1 MFTRKFM
8 NNEELLHAV
17 MNPDE
22 PWNETDTNTYTN
34 DVVFAPTSEGYDPYP
49 DLEKLRRLESVGAKI
64 PSFFA
69 KDQYRAPTFTQPP
82 FDEAYSKMNLKE
94 TVDQIAR
101 KESVEGAL
109 SSLFVPQGSTP
120 EEQAK
125 SKNVSALLS
134 EIDNF
139 AAQYRLNKT
148 QVDQLKLNVFS
159 NHLGEYITTKN
170 TLAKQKKDTER
181 KEMLDRAR
189 GREEGIDTI
198 ADPTAVPEGG
208 AAAGAGDSEMDKAVE
223 EKAGEEIEDG
233 VRKLS
238 EAYERFTVDASR
250 DPQAAVKRAFTRW
263 NVRTWEKAFRLNVK
277 DILGIP
283 DSKYFTEKK
292 VKMVM
297 QFIQTSLGLGNRMRR
312 ADAEYAKSV
321 VMGVRDIL
329 KGK

>member
-1 MFTRKFM
+1 
-8 NNEELLHAV
+8 
-17 MNPDE
+17 
-22 PWNETDTNTYTN
+22 
-34 DVVFAPTSEGYDPYP
+34 
-49 DLEKLRRLESVGAKI
+49 
-64 PSFFA
+64 
-69 KDQYRAPTFTQPP
+69 
-82 FDEAYSKMNLKE
+82 
-94 TVDQIAR
+94 
-101 KESVEGAL
+101 L

-208 AAAGAGDSEMDKAVE
+208 AAAGAGDSEMDKAVDK
-223 EKAGEEIEDG
+223 KAEGEVEDG
-233 VRKLS
+233 VRRLLG
-238 EAYERFTVDASR
+238 AYERVALGAMG
-250 DPQAAVKRAFTRW
+250 DPRTAVKRAFETW
-263 NVRTWEKAFRLNVK
+263 GLRTWVKAFRLNAK
-277 DILGIP
+277 DSLNTT
-283 DSKYFTEKK
+283 DSKYFRENK

-297 QFIQTSLGLGNRMRR
+297 QFIQTSLGLGNRMSR
-312 ADAEYAKSV
+312 ADADFAKRV
-321 VMGVRDIL
+321 VMGVRDII